1 MGTEKNA
8 ETYEQLVKAAKKKYL
23 EGLNIELGVSLP
35 VLVNQTAMLKATYDE
50 TGKILDAF
58 KKFFKEIG
66 EPGEH
71 FEGDVGY
78 IDLVG
83 RATSTVNTRDL
94 RSLLSSLDRGEEL
107 MDMVTVKVADA
118 RTKLGTV
125 LFDKIAKTVPNASIT
140 VKIGTKK

>member
-8 ETYEQLVKAAKKKYL
+8 ETYEQLVKAARKKYL
-23 EGLNIELGVSLP
+23 PHEAGPHLHSIVDRA
-35 VLVNQTAMLKATYDE
+35 VLLKQEYDVAANALE
-50 TGKILDAF
+50 AF

-83 RATSTVNTRDL
+83 RATSTVGTRDL

-118 RTKLGTV
+118 RTKLGTM
-125 LFDKIAKTVPNASIT
+125 LFDKIAVTVPNASIT
-140 VKIGTKK
+140 VKIGAKK

>member
-83 RATSTVNTRDL
+83 RASSTVEPEKL
-94 RSLLSSLDRGEEL
+94 KELLVSLDRDSEFLG
-107 MDMVTVKVADA
+107 MVTVKVADA
-118 RTKLGTV
+118 RTKLGTM
-125 LFDKIAKTVPNASIT
+125 LFDKIAETAANASIT